1 MRSILHLDLDTF
13 FVSVER
19 LRNTAFCDKPLI
31 IGGVSHNESGYQ
43 NRGVVTSC
51 SYEAQRFGVHAAM
64 PIKLAR
70 KLCPEAI
77 FLRGDFD
84 TYQKYSKLVT
94 EVISD
99 QAPVFEKASMDE
111 FYLDLTG
118 MDRYFGCQKW
128 SGELR
133 QKVSKETGLVASYG
147 LSINKLI
154 AKMGTTE
161 SKPNGALCIAAGTE
175 KAFIAPLAVRKIPQ
189 VGRMTEQKLWQMG
202 VQTIKVLREIPPRL
216 LEREFGKNGISLWKK
231 ANAIDDRPVV
241 PYHEQKIMGS
251 EKTFQTDSID
261 LPFLRTELL
270 KMLKELTFELRTHK
284 KLAATVTVKIR
295 YADFNTF
302 SKQKKVTHTADD
314 RLLKPIV
321 LHLFEQLYQR
331 RQRIRMI
338 GIQFGKLAHGHPQMN
353 LFDDQAKSLRLLQEM
368 DGIRKRFGK
377 GAI

>member
-19 LRNTAFCDKPLI
+19 LRNTAFCGKPLI
-31 IGGVSHNESGYQ
+31 IGGVSHNEPGYQ
-43 NRGVVTSC
+43 NRGVVSSC
-51 SYEAQRFGVHAAM
+51 SYEARRFGVHAAM

-70 KLCPEAI
+70 KLCPEAV

-84 TYQKYSKLVT
+84 TYQKYSRLVT
-94 EVISD
+94 EVIAE
-99 QAPVFEKASMDE
+99 QAPIFEKASIDE

-128 SGELR
+128 SGELQ
-133 QKVSKETGLVASYG
+133 QKVIKETGLMASYG

-189 VGRMTEQKLWQMG
+189 VGQMTERKLRQMG

-241 PYHEQKIMGS
+241 PYRERKTIGS
-251 EKTFQTDSID
+251 EKTFQID
-261 LPFLRTELL
+261 TIDVSFLRSELL
-270 KMLKELTFELRTHK
+270 KMLKALTFDLRNEK

-302 SKQKKVTHTADD
+302 SKQKKITHTADD
-314 RLLKPIV
+314 HLLKPVV
-321 LHLFEQLYQR
+321 LHLFDQLYER

-338 GIQFGKLAHGHPQMN
+338 GIQFGKLVHGHPQMN
-353 LFDDQAKSLRLLQEM
+353 LFDDQAKSLRLLKEM

-377 GAI
+377 KII

>member
-19 LRNTAFCDKPLI
+19 LRNSNFCGKPLI
-31 IGGVSHNESGYQ
+31 IGGVSHNEPGYQ

-51 SYEAQRFGVHAAM
+51 SYEARRFGVHAAM

-84 TYQKYSKLVT
+84 TYQKYSRLVT
-94 EVISD
+94 EVIAD
-99 QAPVFEKASMDE
+99 QAPIFEKASIDE

-128 SGELR
+128 SGELQ
-133 QKVSKETGLVASYG
+133 QKVSKETGLFASYG
-147 LSINKLI
+147 LSVNKLI

-161 SKPNGALCIAAGTE
+161 SKPNGALCIAVGTE
-175 KAFIAPLAVRKIPQ
+175 KEFIAPLAVRKIPQ
-189 VGRMTEQKLWQMG
+189 VGRMTEQKLRQMG
-202 VQTIKVLREIPPRL
+202 VQTIKVLRDIPPRL

-231 ANAIDDRPVV
+231 ANAMDDRPVV
-241 PYHEQKIMGS
+241 PHRERKTIGS
-251 EKTFQTDSID
+251 EKTFQMDTININ
-261 LPFLRTELL
+261 LLRAELL
-270 KMLKELTFELRTHK
+270 KMLQELTFELRKNK

-302 SKQKKVTHTADD
+302 SKQKKITHTADD
-314 RLLKPIV
+314 HSLKPVV
-321 LHLFEQLYQR
+321 LHLFEQLYER

-338 GIQFGKLAHGHPQMN
+338 GIQFSKLVHGHPQMN
-353 LFDDQAKSLRLLQEM
+353 LFDAPAKSLRLLGAM

-377 GAI
+377 GVI

>member
-13 FVSVER
+13 FVSIER
-19 LRNTAFCDKPLI
+19 LRNSAFCGKPLI
-31 IGGVSHNESGYQ
+31 IGGVSHNEPGYQ

-51 SYEAQRFGVHAAM
+51 SYEARRFGVHAAM

-70 KLCPEAI
+70 KLCPEAV

-84 TYQKYSKLVT
+84 TYQKYSRLVT
-94 EVISD
+94 EVIAD
-99 QAPVFEKASMDE
+99 QAPIFEKASIDE

-133 QKVSKETGLVASYG
+133 EKVSKETGLVASYG

-161 SKPNGALCIAAGTE
+161 SKPNGALSIAAGTE

-189 VGRMTEQKLWQMG
+189 VGRVTEQKLRQMG
-202 VQTIKVLREIPPRL
+202 VQTIKVLRAIPPRL

-231 ANAIDDRPVV
+231 ANAMDDSPVV
-241 PYHEQKIMGS
+241 PYRERKTIGS
-251 EKTFQTDSID
+251 EKTFQTDTID
-261 LPFLRTELL
+261 LSFLRTELL
-270 KMLKELTFELRTHK
+270 KMLKELTFDLRNHK
-284 KLAATVTVKIR
+284 KLTATVTVKIR

-302 SKQKKVTHTADD
+302 SKQKKVMHTADD
-314 RLLKPIV
+314 RLLQPVV
-321 LHLFEQLYQR
+321 LHLFEQLYER

-338 GIQFGKLAHGHPQMN
+338 GIQFGKLAHGYPQMN

-368 DGIRKRFGK
+368 DGIRRRFGK
-377 GAI
+377 GVI

>member
-19 LRNTAFCDKPLI
+19 LRNTDFCGKPLI
-31 IGGVSHNESGYQ
+31 IGGVSHHESGYQ
-43 NRGVVTSC
+43 NRGIVTAC
-51 SYEAQRFGVHAAM
+51 SYEARRFGVHAAM

-77 FLRGDFD
+77 FLQGDFD

-94 EVISD
+94 EVIAD
-99 QAPVFEKASMDE
+99 QAPVFEKASMNE

-118 MDRYFGCQKW
+118 MDRYFGCQQW

-133 QKVSKETGLVASYG
+133 QKVCKETGLMASYG
-147 LSINKLI
+147 LSVNKLI

-161 SKPNGALCIAAGTE
+161 SRPNGALCIAAGTE

-189 VGRMTEQKLWQMG
+189 VGKVTEQKLRQMG
-202 VQTIKVLREIPPRL
+202 VQTIRVLRDIPPRL

-231 ANAIDDRPVV
+231 ANAMDDRPVV
-241 PYHEQKIMGS
+241 PYRERTTISS
-251 EKTFQTDSID
+251 EKTFQTDTID
-261 LPFLRTELL
+261 VNLLRSELL
-270 KMLKELTFELRTHK
+270 KILQELTFELRKNK
-284 KLAATVTVKIR
+284 KLAAAVNVKIR

-302 SKQKKVTHTADD
+302 SRQKKITHTADD
-314 RLLKPIV
+314 QILKPVV
-321 LHLFEQLYQR
+321 LDLFEQLYGR

-338 GIQFGKLAHGHPQMN
+338 GIQFSQLVHGHPQMN
-353 LFDDQAKSLRLLQEM
+353 LFDAPAKSLRLLGAM

-377 GAI
+377 GII

>member
-19 LRNTAFCDKPLI
+19 LRNTAFCGKPLI
-31 IGGVSHNESGYQ
+31 IGGVSHNVPGYQ
-43 NRGVVTSC
+43 NRGIVSSC
-51 SYEAQRFGVHAAM
+51 SYEARRFGVHAAM

-77 FLRGDFD
+77 FLQGDFD
-84 TYQKYSKLVT
+84 AYQKYSRLVT
-94 EVISD
+94 EVIAD
-99 QAPVFEKASMDE
+99 QAPIFEKASIDE

-128 SGELR
+128 SNEL
-133 QKVSKETGLVASYG
+133 QKKVSKETGLIASYG
-147 LSINKLI
+147 LSVNKLI

-189 VGRMTEQKLWQMG
+189 VGRMTEQKLRQMG
-202 VQTIKVLREIPPRL
+202 VQTIKVLRAIPPRL

-241 PYHEQKIMGS
+241 PYRERKTIGS
-251 EKTFQTDSID
+251 EKTFQID
-261 LPFLRTELL
+261 TIDISFLRVELL
-270 KMLKELTFELRTHK
+270 KMLKKLTFDLRTQK

-302 SKQKKVTHTADD
+302 SKQRKVVHTANDS
-314 RLLKPIV
+314 LLKPVV
-321 LHLFEQLYQR
+321 LHLFEQLYKR

-338 GIQFGKLAHGHPQMN
+338 GIQFGKLVHGYPQMN
-353 LFDDQAKSLRLLQEM
+353 LFDDQAKSLRLLREM
-368 DGIRKRFGK
+368 DGIRRRFGK
-377 GAI
+377 KII